1 MIRTLPLAC
10 VAFAVLTTHGQ
21 AQAATLNF
29 TGTALATCA
38 LITPVDGTLT
48 LGGDLQSWT
57 TLTPATITAVNTSS
71 ATLTTTQPTDWLTKP
86 ASTPTTTFSHT
97 ANMTGT
103 NSGALTGGAS
113 KTATLTNIG
122 ATILTVNLGA
132 TATSPFRSGLHVA
145 QVTVTCSVP

>member
-1 MIRTLPLAC
+1 MIRKIPLAC
-10 VAFAVLTTHGQ
+10 MAFAVLTSQ
-21 AQAATLNF
+21 SQAATLNF

-57 TLTPATITAVNTSS
+57 TLTPAVITAVNTSS

-86 ASTPTTTFSHT
+86 ASTPATTFTHT

-103 NSGALTGGAS
+103 NIGALTGAGAS
-113 KTATLTNIG
+113 KSATLANIG
-122 ATILTVNLGA
+122 ATVLTVSLGA
-132 TATSPFRSGLHVA
+132 TAAAPFRSGLHVA